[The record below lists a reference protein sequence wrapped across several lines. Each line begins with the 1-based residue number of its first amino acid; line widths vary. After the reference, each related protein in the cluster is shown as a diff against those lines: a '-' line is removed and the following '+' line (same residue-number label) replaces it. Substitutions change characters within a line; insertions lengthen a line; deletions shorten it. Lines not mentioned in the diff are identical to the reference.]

1 MFYTY
6 KIGISAEE
14 HDSFVKQSPQ
24 ANLLQSSQW
33 ATVKSEWRN
42 ERLGFFKDGKL
53 VAVASLLIRRLVVPF
68 GFTMIYIPRG
78 PVMDYEDAELVSF
91 VFKSIK
97 EFALRERSVVIKFDP
112 FIRLSSKT
120 ITGDREEELNVLAV
134 KDRIVDLGGI
144 WSGRVQTMSA
154 TIQPTYH
161 AVLYSESFSEES
173 LNKRVRQN
181 IRSARN
187 KGIEIR
193 IGREELL
200 RDFSELLKK
209 TEERKS
215 IRLRG
220 REYYQKILNAY
231 PENSYIVVAYLDL
244 AKRYEQLSYL
254 EEKLVKE
261 AMTFT
266 STTRQSKIENYK
278 KETRRI
284 NTELEM
290 INFLIRNGSK
300 LVPLAGT
307 LTIDFAGTSENIY
320 AGMDEKELSAFKQ
333 IIEETGARQG
343 FEDRDSGYYNS
354 LFESF
359 GTQADFLVAEL
370 DPKVSLKQIEK
381 EIETSARNSKQY
393 AQQVQKLL
401 TKQEVVQN
409 ILNQTQTA
417 PIFLACAL
425 IIYDVNEA
433 TYLFGGSYSEFQ
445 SLSAPFLLQYEAM
458 QRAIKRNLK
467 RYNFL
472 GIQGIFDSSD
482 GVLRFK
488 QNFNGYILRKAGTF
502 RYYPHPIKHKII

>member
-1 MFYTY
+1 MAYTY

-14 HDSFVKQSPQ
+14 HDFFVKQSDQ
-24 ANLLQSSQW
+24 TNLLQSSQW
-33 ATVKSEWRN
+33 AKVKSDWEN
-42 ERLGFFKDGKL
+42 ERLGFYRDGKL
-53 VAVASLLIRRLVVPF
+53 VAVASVLIRNLGLPF

-97 EFALRERSVVIKFDP
+97 EFALRECSVVIKFDP

-154 TIQPTYH
+154 TIQPTCH

-261 AMTFT
+261 SMTFT

-307 LTIDFAGTSENIY
+307 LTINFAGTSENIY
-320 AGMDEKELSAFKQ
+320 AGMDEKFKHYQ
-333 IIEETGARQG
+333 PA
-343 FEDRDSGYYNS
+343 
-354 LFESF
+354 
-359 GTQADFLVAEL
+359 
-370 DPKVSLKQIEK
+370 
-381 EIETSARNSKQY
+381 
-393 AQQVQKLL
+393 LL
-401 TKQEVVQN
+401 TWVETAKYAFERGVKWQNLGGIEPTLDGGLYHFKSHLNPVVEEYIGEFDLIVSP
-409 ILNQTQTA
+409 ILYK
-417 PIFLACAL
+417 IFQ
-425 IIYDVNEA
+425 V
-433 TYLFGGSYSEFQ
+433 
-445 SLSAPFLLQYEAM
+445 LLEI
-458 QRAIKRNLK
+458 RKK
-467 RYNFL
+467 
-472 GIQGIFDSSD
+472 
-482 GVLRFK
+482 
-488 QNFNGYILRKAGTF
+488 LRK
-502 RYYPHPIKHKII
+502 KK

>member
-6 KIGISAEE
+6 KIGISAKE

-154 TIQPTYH
+154 TIQPTCH

-261 AMTFT
+261 SMTFT

-290 INFLIRNGSK
+290 INSLIRNGSK

-320 AGMDEKELSAFKQ
+320 AGMDEKFKHYQ
-333 IIEETGARQG
+333 PA
-343 FEDRDSGYYNS
+343 
-354 LFESF
+354 
-359 GTQADFLVAEL
+359 
-370 DPKVSLKQIEK
+370 
-381 EIETSARNSKQY
+381 
-393 AQQVQKLL
+393 LL
-401 TKQEVVQN
+401 TWVETAKYAFERGVKWQNLGGIEPTLDGGLYHFKSHLNPVVEEYIGEFDLIVSP
-409 ILNQTQTA
+409 ILYK
-417 PIFLACAL
+417 IFQ
-425 IIYDVNEA
+425 V
-433 TYLFGGSYSEFQ
+433 
-445 SLSAPFLLQYEAM
+445 LLEI
-458 QRAIKRNLK
+458 RKK
-467 RYNFL
+467 
-472 GIQGIFDSSD
+472 
-482 GVLRFK
+482 
-488 QNFNGYILRKAGTF
+488 LRK
-502 RYYPHPIKHKII
+502 KK

>member
-1 MFYTY
+1 MVYTY
-6 KIGISAEE
+6 KIGISEVE
-14 HDSFVKQSPQ
+14 HDGFLKQSPQ
-24 ANLLQSSQW
+24 VNLLQSSQW

-53 VAVASLLIRRLVVPF
+53 VAVASLLIRRLIVPF

-154 TIQPTYH
+154 TIQPTCH

-261 AMTFT
+261 SMTFT

-290 INFLIRNGSK
+290 INSLIRNGSK

-307 LTIDFAGTSENIY
+307 LTINFAGTSENIY
-320 AGMDEKELSAFKQ
+320 AGMDEKFKHYQ
-333 IIEETGARQG
+333 PA
-343 FEDRDSGYYNS
+343 
-354 LFESF
+354 
-359 GTQADFLVAEL
+359 
-370 DPKVSLKQIEK
+370 
-381 EIETSARNSKQY
+381 
-393 AQQVQKLL
+393 LL
-401 TKQEVVQN
+401 TWVETAKYAFERGVKWQNLGGIEPTLDGGLYHFKSHLNPVVEEYIGEFDLIVSP
-409 ILNQTQTA
+409 ILYK
-417 PIFLACAL
+417 IFQ
-425 IIYDVNEA
+425 V
-433 TYLFGGSYSEFQ
+433 
-445 SLSAPFLLQYEAM
+445 LLEI
-458 QRAIKRNLK
+458 RKK
-467 RYNFL
+467 
-472 GIQGIFDSSD
+472 
-482 GVLRFK
+482 
-488 QNFNGYILRKAGTF
+488 LRK
-502 RYYPHPIKHKII
+502 KK

>member
-1 MFYTY
+1 MAYTY

-14 HDSFVKQSPQ
+14 HDFFVKQSDQ
-24 ANLLQSSQW
+24 TNLLQSSQW
-33 ATVKSEWRN
+33 AKVKSDWEN
-42 ERLGFFKDGKL
+42 ERLGFYRDGKL
-53 VAVASLLIRRLVVPF
+53 VAVASVLIRNLGLPF

-154 TIQPTYH
+154 TIQPTCH

-266 STTRQSKIENYK
+266 STTKQSKIDNYK

-290 INFLIRNGSK
+290 INSLIRNGSK

-307 LTIDFAGTSENIY
+307 LTIDFAGTSEVIY
-320 AGMDEKELSAFKQ
+320 AGMDEKFKHYQ
-333 IIEETGARQG
+333 PA
-343 FEDRDSGYYNS
+343 
-354 LFESF
+354 
-359 GTQADFLVAEL
+359 
-370 DPKVSLKQIEK
+370 
-381 EIETSARNSKQY
+381 
-393 AQQVQKLL
+393 LL
-401 TKQEVVQN
+401 TWVETAKYAFERGVKWQNLGGIEPTLDGGLYHFKSHLNPVVEEYIGEFDLIVSP
-409 ILNQTQTA
+409 ILYK
-417 PIFLACAL
+417 IFQ
-425 IIYDVNEA
+425 V
-433 TYLFGGSYSEFQ
+433 
-445 SLSAPFLLQYEAM
+445 LLEI
-458 QRAIKRNLK
+458 RKK
-467 RYNFL
+467 
-472 GIQGIFDSSD
+472 
-482 GVLRFK
+482 
-488 QNFNGYILRKAGTF
+488 LRK
-502 RYYPHPIKHKII
+502 KK